1 MLCQVHE
8 TSPRE
13 HRRPDPYRI
22 YSGEALDFPASAPVS
37 GSAFMG
43 GSQQIETI
51 LPILSGKVRR
61 VIVANAVLVSTRATV
76 TAAMQG

>member
-13 HRRPDPYRI
+13 HRQPDPYRI

-43 GSQQIETI
+43 GSRQIETI

-76 TAAMQG
+76 PAAMQG